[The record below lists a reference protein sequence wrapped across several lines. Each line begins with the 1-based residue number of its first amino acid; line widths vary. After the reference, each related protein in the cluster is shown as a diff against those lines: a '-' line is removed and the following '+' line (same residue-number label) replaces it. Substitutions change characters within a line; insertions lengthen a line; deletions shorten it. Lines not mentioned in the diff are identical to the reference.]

1 MESGWE
7 CSICT
12 LANVLSNKKCDA
24 CGEQRP
30 ELVEQELCSNGLSD
44 WSCQLCTFLNKG
56 TDDICAICNSP
67 HKMDTDGP
75 VNVQDYLNKGA
86 RPHPQ
91 NFENVQTEEL
101 RIVIIGKT
109 GTGKSATGN
118 TILGKKEFESKVWG
132 ASVTHK
138 CKLGINN
145 RFGRKIVLVDTPGL
159 FDTGMTNEQ
168 VTKEIVK
175 CIGMTAPG
183 PHAILLTVNIGRF
196 TKEEQDTV
204 KHFVDHFGVG
214 MYNYLMVVFT
224 RADDLE
230 NENVAIDAYI
240 RGGPQPLK
248 AILHLCNNR
257 YVPFNNRLTGTEQ
270 EHQVKGLISL
280 IDDVVNRN
288 GGCCYTNEMY
298 EEAEKTLLR
307 REQEMKQKLQ
317 EEERKKI
324 ENMRRLLQE
333 EFDKKFEEAKQAQ
346 DKLTREIREYEKERK
361 REEDKA
367 NEMKNQIS
375 ELKNELQDCKR
386 EEQNRNMERE
396 KQLENIIKDME
407 KRHLE
412 QQQAANEK
420 ANDERLAQLQKQME
434 ENERKREKEIE
445 DMKRENERKEKQIR
459 DEYQRQQN
467 SSFLRDANR
476 RGCEKETD
484 ALSQIWSGIKGA
496 AKAVVNTVKR
506 CSIM

>member
-7 CSICT
+7 CSVCT
-12 LANVLSNKKCDA
+12 LRNVLSNKKCEV
-24 CGEQRP
+24 CGGPRLKAAQS
-30 ELVEQELCSNGLSD
+30 ELCIKDLSD
-44 WSCQLCTFLNKG
+44 WNCQLCTFLNKG
-56 TDDICAICNSP
+56 ADDICSICNSP
-67 HKMDTDGP
+67 HKMDNNGP

-86 RPHPQ
+86 RPRPQ

-132 ASVTHK
+132 ASVTK
-138 CKLGINN
+138 NCKLGINN

-159 FDTGMTNEQ
+159 FDTGMTNEH

-196 TKEEQDTV
+196 TKEEQDAV

-224 RADDLE
+224 RADDLD
-230 NENVAIDAYI
+230 NENVAIDDYVK
-240 RGGPQPLK
+240 GSEPLK

-270 EHQVKGLISL
+270 EHQVKKLISL

-307 REQEMKQKLQ
+307 REQEMRQKLQ

-324 ENMRRLLQE
+324 ENIRRHLQE
-333 EFDKKFEEAKQAQ
+333 EFDKKFKEAKQAQ
-346 DKLTREIREYEKERK
+346 DKLARDIREYQKERK
-361 REEDKA
+361 IEEDRA

-375 ELKNELQDCKR
+375 ELKNELRDCKR
-386 EEQNRNMERE
+386 KEQNRNIERDN
-396 KQLENIIKDME
+396 QLVDMLRDMQ
-407 KRHLE
+407 KMHFE
-412 QQQAANEK
+412 QQQAASER
-420 ANDERLAQLQKQME
+420 ANDKRIAKLEKQLEDIEQKT
-434 ENERKREKEIE
+434 EKEIE
-445 DMKRENERKEKQIR
+445 DLKEEYERREKEIKE
-459 DEYQRQQN
+459 EYQQQQN
-467 SSFLRDANR
+467 SSLLRDTNR
-476 RGCEKETD
+476 RECEEET
-484 ALSQIWSGIKGA
+484 GIFSKIRNGV
-496 AKAVVNTVKR
+496 KNVWNKVVNFFTN
-506 CSIM
+506 

>member
-1 MESGWE
+1 M
-7 CSICT
+7 I
-12 LANVLSNKKCDA
+12 
-24 CGEQRP
+24 
-30 ELVEQELCSNGLSD
+30 
-44 WSCQLCTFLNKG
+44 
-56 TDDICAICNSP
+56 
-67 HKMDTDGP
+67 
-75 VNVQDYLNKGA
+75 GA
-86 RPHPQ
+86 RPLPQ
-91 NFENVQTEEL
+91 ILDNGLTEEL

-118 TILGKKEFESKVWG
+118 TILGKREFESKVWG
-132 ASVTHK
+132 ASVTNK
-138 CKLGINN
+138 CKLGINK

-230 NENVAIDAYI
+230 NENVAIDAYV

-257 YVPFNNRLTGTEQ
+257 YIPFNNRLTGADQ
-270 EHQVKGLISL
+270 EHQVKGLISI
-280 IDDVVNRN
+280 IDDVVQRN

-298 EEAEKTLLR
+298 QEAEKTLRR
-307 REQEMKQKLQ
+307 REEEMKRKLQ

-324 ENMRRLLQE
+324 ETIRLQLQT

-346 DKLTREIREYEKERK
+346 DQLASEIREYENDRQ
-361 REEDKA
+361 REEARA

-375 ELKNELQDCKR
+375 ELKNQLQDCKE

-396 KQLENIIKDME
+396 RQLENMIKVME
-407 KRHLE
+407 KRHME
-412 QQQAANEK
+412 QQKAANDI
-420 ANDERLAQLQKQME
+420 ANDERIAQLQRQME
-434 ENERKREKEIE
+434 ENERRREKEIE
-445 DMKRENERKEKQIR
+445 DMRRENERREKEIR
-459 DEYQRQQN
+459 EEYQRQQN
-467 SSFLRDANR
+467 SSVLRDDNR

-484 ALSQIWSGIKGA
+484 ALSMLWTGIKGA
-496 AKAVVNTVKR
+496 AKAVVNTVKK